1 MTESHSQDDPTASQ
15 YTGVAA
21 DQDASTSEAASA
33 ADQAVEAMST
43 GWYQIKAIYQ
53 LSAYQ

>member
-43 GWYQIKAIYQ
+43 G
-53 LSAYQ
+53 